1 MSDEQILAWYDHERD
16 ENNDPVFRGAPPAG
30 PNFRDLHRRKCYL
43 LGVTEPEDVE
53 RDWLREQK
61 WLADRRA
68 AQKKKRR
75 KR

>member
-1 MSDEQILAWYDHERD
+1 MSDEQILAWYDHKRD
-16 ENNDPVFRGAPPAG
+16 ENNDPVLQNAPPAS
-30 PNFRDLHRRKCYL
+30 PNFRELHRRKCYL

-53 RDWLREQK
+53 RDWRAEQQR
-61 WLADRRA
+61 LAERRA